1 MRLVNRLIRS
11 LPCAIL
17 LELSARKDRN
27 MATNSNSTRIKLK
40 GSTWGHE
47 RGYASLKAL
56 NADHSNLFPA
66 DVDWDVRTLQQFAD
80 QSMSELS
87 KKYDMIVFDHPWTG
101 EIAAKEYFYPLDHF
115 LSKEFLAEQEANSVG
130 KSYESYIWKGHIY
143 GLQIDTAAHVSAARP
158 DLLAK
163 NSAKKPSTWIKT
175 LDLAKRL
182 MAEKKPLLA
191 LPLDPVNIWC
201 LFMTLAANQKMNPY
215 QNGKQVLPDEKFLEL
230 INFVIEISKYG
241 PKEAFDWNPI
251 RLLDAMSS
259 GDEVMYSP
267 ALFGYSNY
275 GMAGF
280 RKNLIEFGP
289 IPSAGF
295 GSIGGIMGGAGIGIT
310 KSCKNPEIAAKVI
323 EVIGSPKIQRTLY
336 ATTGGQS
343 SHRSAWLDRDL
354 NSFTNNFY
362 TNTLDNLDNSYL
374 RPRFPGFIEVQT
386 GSGDILAEA
395 VYGKISPRKA
405 IEGINKLYQ
414 DQLKKWSEFF

>member
-1 MRLVNRLIRS
+1 MRLVNRLTSS

-143 GLQIDTAAHVSAARP
+143 GLQIDTAAHVSAVRP

>member
-1 MRLVNRLIRS
+1 
-11 LPCAIL
+11 
-17 LELSARKDRN
+17 
-27 MATNSNSTRIKLK
+27 
-40 GSTWGHE
+40 
-47 RGYASLKAL
+47 
-56 NADHSNLFPA
+56 
-66 DVDWDVRTLQQFAD
+66 
-80 QSMSELS
+80 
-87 KKYDMIVFDHPWTG
+87 
-101 EIAAKEYFYPLDHF
+101 
-115 LSKEFLAEQEANSVG
+115 
-130 KSYESYIWKGHIY
+130 
-143 GLQIDTAAHVSAARP
+143 
-158 DLLAK
+158 
-163 NSAKKPSTWIKT
+163 
-175 LDLAKRL
+175 

-374 RPRFPGFIEVQT
+374 RPRFPGFIEIQT

>member
-1 MRLVNRLIRS
+1 
-11 LPCAIL
+11 
-17 LELSARKDRN
+17 

-230 INFVIEISKYG
+230 INFIIEISKYG

-374 RPRFPGFIEVQT
+374 RPRFPGFIEIQT

>member
-143 GLQIDTAAHVSAARP
+143 GLQIDTAAHVSAVRP